1 MSLIRDEYGGDCW
14 LIKERQGGDMRI
26 ITKCNAVQERL
37 YNNKLFYQGERE
49 KELEE
54 G

>member
-1 MSLIRDEYGGDCW
+1 
-14 LIKERQGGDMRI
+14 MRI

-49 KELEE
+49 KQLEE